1 MKISFKLLDGNRLAS
16 DNNKVLMQY
25 IIDEANL
32 KNTLS
37 IIDFNEESICEM
49 VEKNHV
55 YVVLPMNGK
64 DSDYRVC
71 DAFVVRRN
79 DGSICVWLWTNQF
92 VNFKDGDAIFTTKDE
107 AERLVFELNSVTK
120 NKKVQSEID
129 KSVDTI
135 ESQLNNAHNLR
146 EKIAAYSK
154 DIDEKE
160 KLLFDAVIDIID
172 NDIKK
177 LSKSLEQ
184 LEMLKYLAVNCLPEL
199 DKMKMFFN

>member
-1 MKISFKLLDGNRLAS
+1 MKISFKVLDGNKIAS
-16 DNNKVLMQY
+16 NNNKVLMQY
-25 IIDEANL
+25 IIDETNL
-32 KNTLS
+32 KSTLS
-37 IIDFNEESICEM
+37 IIDFNEESIYEM
-49 VEKNHV
+49 TEKNHV
-55 YVVLPMNGK
+55 FVVLPMNGN
-64 DSDYRVC
+64 DSDYHVC

-79 DGSICVWLWTNQF
+79 DGSICVWLWSNQF
-92 VNFKDGDAIFTTKDE
+92 INFKDGDAIFTTKDE

-135 ESQLNNAHNLR
+135 ESQLDNAHNLR

-154 DIDEKE
+154 DMDGKE

-177 LSKSLEQ
+177 LDKSLEQ

>member
-1 MKISFKLLDGNRLAS
+1 MKISFKVLDRNKVAS
-16 DNNKVLMQY
+16 NNNKVLSQY

-32 KNTLS
+32 KSTLS

-79 DGSICVWLWTNQF
+79 DASICVWLWTNQF
-92 VNFKDGDAIFTTKDE
+92 VNFKDGDAIFTTLED
-107 AERLVFELNSVTK
+107 AETFAFELNSAAK
-120 NKKVQSEID
+120 NRKVQSETDKSIEAIESYID
-129 KSVDTI
+129 KTQ
-135 ESQLNNAHNLR
+135 ELR

-154 DIDEKE
+154 DMNGKE
-160 KLLFDAVIDIID
+160 KLLFDMVIDIIE
-172 NDIKK
+172 NDIKNNINT
-177 LSKSLEQ
+177 LEQ
-184 LEMLKYLAVNCLPEL
+184 LEILKRFSPFVL
-199 DKMKMFFN
+199 

>member
-1 MKISFKLLDGNRLAS
+1 MKISFKVLDGNKIAS
-16 DNNKVLMQY
+16 NNNKVLSQY

-32 KNTLS
+32 KSTLS

-79 DGSICVWLWTNQF
+79 DASICVWLWTNQF
-92 VNFKDGDAIFTTKDE
+92 VNFKDGDAIFTTLED
-107 AERLVFELNSVTK
+107 AETFAFELNSAAK
-120 NKKVQSEID
+120 NRKVQSETDKSIEAIESYID
-129 KSVDTI
+129 KTQ
-135 ESQLNNAHNLR
+135 ELR

-154 DIDEKE
+154 DMNGNE
-160 KLLFDAVIDIID
+160 KLLFDMVIDIIE
-172 NDIKK
+172 NDIKNNINT
-177 LSKSLEQ
+177 LEQ
-184 LEMLKYLAVNCLPEL
+184 LEILKRFSPFVL
-199 DKMKMFFN
+199 